1 MNLQSK
7 SRAAKGFLSVVL
19 ALSLIVSMVPTLGF
33 PKAANAV
40 KNEEEQI
47 TSLNDV
53 EHGVRLPG
61 RERTQEEIE
70 ELQRQGCIVDF
81 FDASDIDYKYS
92 ANAINAADLGDG
104 GASET
109 LPEKV
114 DLRETNKVTPVKS
127 QGYTNTCWAWGSLAA
142 AETSIAN
149 STGLAATNLS
159 PFQLAYFAFMP
170 LSSNATELKGTEKS
184 QAGEGASLVTQDKS
198 TLLNNPGTSMQAAAL
213 MMQGCGPTTESL
225 IPFPAQSLQD
235 GKFYEEDSLS
245 IEQRRQRIARP
256 SKWDVLGSLIT
267 TQTQD
272 GQTTYVETDN
282 TVLMK
287 IKQYLASGN
296 AVTIAYFGD
305 TNIDP
310 EADVYFNHATNAQY
324 TYEYKA
330 MNHYVSVVGYD
341 DTYSKDNF
349 IEGHKPEKDGA
360 FICKNSWGEA
370 WGEAGY
376 FYLSYYDQSVALV
389 STFEFETSEYD
400 GERIDKEEIADQ
412 YDYLQLGSYVF
423 KDYDLSDYPESR
435 AWYSN
440 IYTASQKQSL
450 HSIATYATGGI
461 KTLGYRVYKL
471 KSDATTPAD
480 VEGSVDSPF
489 TEGEV
494 SIESDG
500 YISVELD
507 KTLNLQ
513 EGEKYAIWFYQD
525 AGGDV
530 YHIPQMVFPKNLG
543 SWAVTTVVNEQ
554 ESFYSCDPSVSW
566 NAMTS
571 NTCTDYPGLSNYAQD
586 NYCVKGYSTSLEGS
600 FFVDFNS
607 NGGTEVDSQVV
618 AAGEK
623 ATEPAAPT
631 KEGTTFAG
639 WYKDAAL
646 TQPFNFDTDTVSAD
660 ITLYAAWEYGITY
673 ELDGGTN
680 AAANPATY
688 IAGVGVASFADA
700 TKAGYAFDG
709 WWSEDGKASGD
720 WGTQVT
726 GISATQ
732 TGDVALYAKWSAVEE
747 PAGGEKASEPTPPG
761 PEPDKGAGA
770 SLARTGDNRF
780 GVAAA
785 ALAVAAAA
793 LACACYASKRKSQR
807 KRTEH

>member
-1 MNLQSK
+1 MADSQRC

-19 ALSLIVSMVPTLGF
+19 ALSLIVSMASSLAF
-33 PKAANAV
+33 PKASNAV
-40 KNEEEQI
+40 ENEEDQVA
-47 TSLNDV
+47 SLNDV
-53 EHGVRLPG
+53 ERGVVYPG

-70 ELQRQGCIVDF
+70 GLLDQDCIVDY
-81 FDASDIDYKYS
+81 FDASDIDYKNS
-92 ANAINAADLGDG
+92 INAHDG
-104 GASET
+104 VNLASNMET

-114 DLRETNKVTPVKS
+114 DMRGTNKVTPVKS
-127 QGYTNTCWAWGSLAA
+127 QGYTNTCWAWASVAA

-149 STGLAATNLS
+149 STGQAAVDYS
-159 PFQLAYFAFMP
+159 PFQLAYFGFTP
-170 LSSNATELKGTEKS
+170 LSSNASELKGTEKS

-198 TLLNNPGTSMQAAAL
+198 TFLSTPGTSIQAAAL

-310 EADVYFNHATNAQY
+310 AADVYFNHATNAQY

-370 WGEAGY
+370 WGDEGY
-376 FYLSYYDQSVALV
+376 FYLSYYDQSIALG
-389 STFEFETSEYD
+389 SAFEFETSEYD
-400 GERIDKEEIADQ
+400 GERIDKEEIVDQ
-412 YDYLQLGSYVF
+412 YDYLQLGSSVF
-423 KDYDLSDYPESR
+423 KDYDLSDDPESR

-489 TEGEV
+489 AEGEV

-500 YISVELD
+500 YISIELG

-586 NYCVKGYSTSLEGS
+586 NYCVKGYSTSAEGLC
-600 FFVDFNS
+600 FVGFNS
-607 NGGTEVDSQVV
+607 NGGSSVDSQFVES
-618 AAGEK
+618 GEK
-623 ATEPAAPT
+623 IAEPTAPT
-631 KEGTTFAG
+631 KQGATFAG
-639 WYKDAAL
+639 WYKDEAL
-646 TQPFNFDTDTVSAD
+646 TQEFNFNSDTVSGD
-660 ITLYAAWEYGITY
+660 ITLFAKWTTVNETTTADETV
-673 ELDGGTN
+673 EKTTTPVTTN
-680 AAANPATY
+680 ASETP
-688 IAGVGVASFADA
+688 VSAS
-700 TKAGYAFDG
+700 
-709 WWSEDGKASGD
+709 SEEAGKASL
-720 WGTQVT
+720 
-726 GISATQ
+726 AQ
-732 TGDVALYAKWSAVEE
+732 TS
-747 PAGGEKASEPTPPG
+747 
-761 PEPDKGAGA
+761 
-770 SLARTGDNRF
+770 DNLF
-780 GVAAA
+780 KLVVVVF
-785 ALAVAAAA
+785 ALAAVAFV
-793 LACACYASKRKSQR
+793 LGIYLLTRRKLRISKQK
-807 KRTEH
+807 